1 MPNSLSP
8 GSRWVRAGIAA
19 AVLGLLVAM
28 AAAGG
33 SPRLHPLPCG
43 FHALTGL
50 PCALCGGTRAALAL
64 MRGDWS
70 AAAYLNPLAFAVVP
84 VAFLLAAT
92 FLIEALRGRSLHDW
106 SVPIPRRIVA
116 AALAACLALWLAHIT
131 LALKTPKPELV
142 DIRNPIA
149 GKLRSLFESR

>member
-8 GSRWVRAGIAA
+8 GSRWFRAGIAA
-19 AVLGLLVAM
+19 AALFLLAAM

-33 SPRLHPLPCG
+33 SPRLPPLPCG

-50 PCALCGGTRAALAL
+50 PCALCGGTRAALAV

-70 AAAYLNPLAFAVVP
+70 VAAYLNPLAFAAVP
-84 VAFLLAAT
+84 VAFLIAAV
-92 FLIEALRGRSLHDW
+92 LVIEAFRGRALRDW
-106 SVPIPRRIVA
+106 SAPIPRRIVA
-116 AALAACLALWLAHIT
+116 AACAACLALWLAQVV

-142 DIRNPIA
+142 DLRNPVA